1 MLQIYIIHLIYLTFN
16 PDKYKFCFLTSSP
29 IFPSVTETVTPKGSQ
44 GLICRVHLQSTSSW
58 SYWGFSRPAAMVTD
72 IKLLLC
78 SWQSDT
84 SLASRLWLFA
94 MSLPLPKAWLL
105 PWACPCPFRRHACFL
120 ERLSLRLAL
129 GQLSPSHI
137 QAGLTSERWPGC
149 KTWLIDKSFPGE
161 ERTGPIQ
168 SLVECWNV
176 KHRKRKAGNR
186 AA

>member
-120 ERLSLRLAL
+120 EHVPAPSEGMTASLSGCHYALPLGNCPPLIFKLDWLLRGDLAVKL
-129 GQLSPSHI
+129 G
-137 QAGLTSERWPGC
+137 
-149 KTWLIDKSFPGE
+149 
-161 ERTGPIQ
+161 
-168 SLVECWNV
+168 
-176 KHRKRKAGNR
+176 
-186 AA
+186 

>member
-1 MLQIYIIHLIYLTFN
+1 MLQIYLIHLIYLTFN

-29 IFPSVTETVTPKGSQ
+29 IFPSVAETVTLKGSQ
-44 GLICRVHLQSTSSW
+44 GLICRVHLQSISSW
-58 SYWGFSRPAAMVTD
+58 SYLRFSRPAAMVTD

-78 SWQSDT
+78 SWQTDSFLARPHGSDC
-84 SLASRLWLFA
+84 
-94 MSLPLPKAWLL
+94 LL
-105 PWACPCPFRRHACFL
+105 CPCPFWRHDCFL
-120 ERLSLRLAL
+120 EQLSSRFVL

-137 QAGLTSERWPGC
+137 QAGLTSERRPGC

-168 SLVECWNV
+168 SLAECWNV
-176 KHRKRKAGNR
+176 KHRKRKVGNR